1 MLVPSTQKKF
11 TFISHLHSLRIL
23 VPVSQ
28 SDLAKDL
35 GITRQTLANI
45 ENGTAQPSLLTAYR
59 IAQYFR
65 VPIEHLFTFRA

>member
-1 MLVPSTQKKF
+1 MRISPSQKNF
-11 TFISHLHSLRIL
+11 TFISHLYSLRIL

-35 GITRQTLANI
+35 GLSRQTIAAI
-45 ENGTAQPSLLTAYR
+45 ESGAKQPSLLTAYR

-65 VPIEHLFTFRA
+65 VPIEHLFTFKA